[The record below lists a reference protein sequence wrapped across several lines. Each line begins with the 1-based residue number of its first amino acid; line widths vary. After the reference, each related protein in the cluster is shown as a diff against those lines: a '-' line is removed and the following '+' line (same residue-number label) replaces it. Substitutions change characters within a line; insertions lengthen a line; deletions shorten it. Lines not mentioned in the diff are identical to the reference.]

1 MLKNIIYSFIIGTY
15 GSFIYKVDFDP
26 NAGTLKVTDSWEIP
40 NASYVITD
48 GNSIYTFSE
57 SGEDSK
63 VYSLID
69 GVRTEA
75 PCPGDNPCYITL
87 TPDKKYLITADYTS
101 GSASVYPLQNGTV
114 GERVQKLTFEGSG
127 PITRRQASPHIHQV
141 KFLPPIPGVE
151 GEWILAPDLGSDRI
165 RILKYNEGNLKYIS
179 WIPFPAGSGPRHIE
193 FDVQRKMM
201 YCIAELSGK
210 VFAFKIGAWEG
221 VPVFEL
227 VQSVIA
233 DEFNTGGS
241 GDIHLHPQGKWLYT
255 SHRLQNDGL
264 AVFAV
269 NEDGTIEKKGYVHTK
284 EHPRNF
290 LITPC
295 GNYIIVASKNTCTL
309 QLFKIGQDG
318 VPVATDTVLDL
329 SPDAPTSVVL
339 R

>member
-1 MLKNIIYSFIIGTY
+1 MLKSILYSFIIGTY
-15 GSFIYKVDFDP
+15 GSLIYKVDFNP
-26 NAGTLKVTDSWEIP
+26 KEGTLKVTDRWEAT
-40 NASYVITD
+40 NASYAITG
-48 GNSIYTFSE
+48 GNAIYTLSE

-127 PITRRQASPHIHQV
+127 PITRRQASAHIHQV

-165 RILKYNEGNLKYIS
+165 RILKYNEGNLKHIS
-179 WIPFPAGSGPRHIE
+179 CIPFPAGSGPRHIE
-193 FDVQRKMM
+193 FDAQRQMM

-210 VFAFKIGAWEG
+210 VFAFKMGACKG
-221 VPVFEL
+221 VPVFEQ

-233 DEFNTGGS
+233 DEYNTGGS
-241 GDIHLHPQGKWLYT
+241 GDIHIHPSGKWLYT

-269 NEDGTIEKKGYVHTK
+269 NEDGTVEKRGYVHTP

-309 QLFKIGQDG
+309 QLFTIGQDG
-318 VPVATDTVLDL
+318 IPVATDQVLNL